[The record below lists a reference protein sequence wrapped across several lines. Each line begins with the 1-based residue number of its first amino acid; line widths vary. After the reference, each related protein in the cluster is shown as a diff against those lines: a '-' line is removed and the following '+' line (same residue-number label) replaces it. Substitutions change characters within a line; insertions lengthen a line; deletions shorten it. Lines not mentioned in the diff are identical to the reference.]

1 MVDFTN
7 TKVIG
12 STKLKGTLIHELK
25 YRFYPRN
32 PSGRDHRGRNHDNF
46 VPLGDKFLP
55 LSPCQVIKSEIE
67 TACML

>member
-32 PSGRDHRGRNHDNF
+32 HSVRDDRGRNHANF
-46 VPLGDKFLP
+46 LPLEDKFLP
-55 LSPCQVIKSEIE
+55 LSPCRVITSEIG